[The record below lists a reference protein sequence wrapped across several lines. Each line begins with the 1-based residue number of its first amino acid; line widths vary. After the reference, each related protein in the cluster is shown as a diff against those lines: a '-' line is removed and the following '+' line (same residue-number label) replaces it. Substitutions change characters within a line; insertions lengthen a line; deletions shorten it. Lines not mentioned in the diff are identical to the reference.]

1 MTETLIIY
9 SRYPEPG
16 KTKTRMIPAL
26 GKDGAAE
33 LQRKMTEHTVSTAR
47 KVRSDRDLIIEV
59 HFTGGNQQLMS
70 EWLGED
76 LIYIPQVSGDLGK
89 KMNSSFQRAFELDNR
104 RVVTIGIDCP
114 DLDRQILNNAF
125 NSLQKQELVIGV
137 AQDGGY
143 YLIGLTKI
151 VPQLFQNINWG
162 TEQVLAQTKAIAQKL
177 NINTC
182 YLTTLSDIDRPEDL
196 WIWEKHL

>member
-26 GKDGAAE
+26 GEDGAAE
-33 LQRKMTEHTVSTAR
+33 LQRKMTEHTVNTAR
-47 KVRSDRDLIIEV
+47 KVKCDRNLIIEV

-76 LIYIPQVSGDLGK
+76 LKYIPQVSGDLGK